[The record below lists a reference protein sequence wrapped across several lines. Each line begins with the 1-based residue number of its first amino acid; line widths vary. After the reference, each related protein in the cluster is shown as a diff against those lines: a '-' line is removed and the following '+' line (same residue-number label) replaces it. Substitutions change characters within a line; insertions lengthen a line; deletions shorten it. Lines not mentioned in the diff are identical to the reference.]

1 MRTIFLTLVLL
12 GIWGCGPSTKQPDF
26 PNLHPVK
33 GVVKLGGQLVKGGT
47 VQFVPEPDRPEFLIN
62 SEVGTDGTFTLS
74 TVRTTD
80 SKGERR
86 AGAPAGNYRV
96 TYIPMLTDQKAGGI
110 VEPVTTAQIITVQ
123 EGPNDLTIS
132 YPARK

>member
-1 MRTIFLTLVLL
+1 MRTTFLMMALL
-12 GIWGCGPSTKQPDF
+12 GILGCNNESQQPDF

-33 GVVKLGGQLVKGGT
+33 GVVKLGGQPVKGGT

-62 SEVGTDGTFTLS
+62 SEVSTDGTFTLS

-80 SKGERR
+80 RKGERR
-86 AGAPAGNYRV
+86 AGAPTGNYRV
-96 TYIPMLTDQKAGGI
+96 TYIPMISDQQAGGI
-110 VEPVTTAQIITVQ
+110 VEPVTTSQLITVQ